1 MRNRGINWI
10 TRGELQILYY
20 GIRCIHKHTVVHLVV
35 PRKRQNTICLYALTR
50 RSFRSDSSQRDSLL
64 SPDPVVFALKRLIEL

>member
-20 GIRCIHKHTVVHLVV
+20 GIRCIHKHCSTLGSTQKAPKHHLPIRVD
-35 PRKRQNTICLYALTR
+35 TAI
-50 RSFRSDSSQRDSLL
+50 FSQRQFATGLI
-64 SPDPVVFALKRLIEL
+64 VVA